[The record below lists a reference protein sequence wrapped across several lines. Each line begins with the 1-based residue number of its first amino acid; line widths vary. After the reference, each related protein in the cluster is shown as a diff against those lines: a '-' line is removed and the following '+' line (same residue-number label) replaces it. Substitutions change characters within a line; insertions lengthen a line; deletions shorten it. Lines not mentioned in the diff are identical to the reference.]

1 MLHPINPKYSTNFSP
16 NLFAQLLLFASCAM
30 AMTSQAATPVTTTT
44 TTTKTTQKT
53 VTKPAPVE
61 AKPASVKAPLK
72 TSAIDYSA
80 GMAVAGDSS
89 EVIGSI
95 ASVNDW
101 NSNGKLNS
109 LNLNDYA
116 KAINEAKWTP
126 TVNVNSAMTVKLQ
139 ALLEW
144 NHTSG
149 GAMDGGWGENSR
161 KALRN
166 FQTMNNLPADGHMN
180 QKTWDLL
187 NKNIPSNQSVLTT
200 YTLTQKDIDGPYAT
214 LPTTVEAKS
223 KAKGLYYQHIKEMLA
238 ERFHMDI
245 RYLEKLNPNKTFK
258 VGEKIMVFNP
268 GKSLQTPITR
278 LVASKAD
285 STLYAY
291 NGKNLVATYPAVVGS
306 TATPNPTGSYT
317 IKNQVKNPY
326 YRATVLE
333 GNVSKDY
340 MLPPGPNNPVGVV
353 WIGLDKAGYG
363 IQGTPV
369 PESYGKPATHGTLR
383 LSNWDALEIYNNVST
398 NTTVEFR

>member
-1 MLHPINPKYSTNFSP
+1 MTTRPRLLS
-16 NLFAQLLLFASCAM
+16 QLILATTCGIAVSSYAVT
-30 AMTSQAATPVTTTT
+30 ATTTTSTTTT
-44 TTTKTTQKT
+44 TTIAPSIKAPAPKP
-53 VTKPAPVE
+53 VTKPTSN
-61 AKPASVKAPLK
+61 KPATPVPA
-72 TSAIDYSA
+72 TDYSA

-89 EVIGSI
+89 EVTGSI
-95 ASVNDW
+95 ATVSDW
-101 NSNGKLNS
+101 TANGKLS
-109 LNLNDYA
+109 KLNLNDYA
-116 KAINEAKWTP
+116 KAINEAKWRP
-126 TVNVNSAMTVKLQ
+126 DSNVNSALTVKLQ
-139 ALLEW
+139 ALLDW

-149 GAMDGGWGENSR
+149 GAMDGGWGENSK

-166 FQTMNNLPADGHMN
+166 FQTMNNLPADGRMN

-187 NKNIPSNQSVLTT
+187 NKNIPANQAVLTT
-200 YTLTQKDIDGPYAT
+200 YTLTQKDVDGPYAT
-214 LPTTVEAKS
+214 LPTTIEAKS

-245 RYLEKLNPNKTFK
+245 RYLEKLNPNKTYK
-258 VGEKIMVFNP
+258 AGEKIMVFNP
-268 GKSLQTPITR
+268 AKPLQQSITR

-291 NGKNLVATYPAVVGS
+291 NGKTLVATYPSVVGS

-353 WIGLDKAGYG
+353 WMGLDKSGYG

-383 LSNWDALEIYNNVST
+383 LSNWDVLEVYNNVDT